1 MNPIPRTLAL
11 PSLTRQQASV
21 IELADQGLPET
32 EIALQLGVPVGVV
45 RAQLTRVR
53 RKVERGDYL

>member
-1 MNPIPRTLAL
+1 M